1 MAFSRCKFCG
11 DSGVFPF
18 PVVSK
23 KGVTEYFR
31 CKECMAISLSDKE
44 HLPLSQQLARYRQ
57 HNNNLNDF
65 GYAHFLTSF
74 VYHTFSFLAP
84 FAPSSIL
91 DYGCGP
97 NPALIDL
104 LHLVLK
110 RQQDHGSFTKSTD
123 FNGIDSVE
131 KCIDFLAF
139 FLSYLPKQELI
150 YGWDPFFSPNGKK
163 EPANLVLCLEVA
175 EHFENPW
182 EGFSGLAQSCTVD
195 GYVAIGTLPIPDSIV
210 SNMDFKGW
218 WYKDDKTHVSF
229 YTEKAMVECG
239 KTCGLRYMGKASP
252 RIFIFKKLGDA

>member
-150 YGWDPFFSPNGKK
+150 YGWDPFFSPNGKMERK
-163 EPANLVLCLEVA
+163 SVGEQMFPVSGKNESEPGQQKCNCHHERSDFTDHTANQ
-175 EHFENPW
+175 P
-182 EGFSGLAQSCTVD
+182 GGTID
-195 GYVAIGTLPIPDSIV
+195 GCS
-210 SNMDFKGW
+210 
-218 WYKDDKTHVSF
+218 
-229 YTEKAMVECG
+229 
-239 KTCGLRYMGKASP
+239 
-252 RIFIFKKLGDA
+252 KKLPDGSA